1 MLCTNI
7 VLNFNTKKNN
17 FCTQHVLNLYF
28 WGNSMNNLL
37 SYCWL
42 TDARMRASEQ
52 DLPVCIIH
60 VQKYKLHMNL
70 ENISTLKIQ
79 NPYGGAGMSA

>member
-1 MLCTNI
+1 
-7 VLNFNTKKNN
+7 
-17 FCTQHVLNLYF
+17 
-28 WGNSMNNLL
+28 MNNLL